1 MVAILSKASI
11 CVLYFSLIA
20 SSCKDIDSRAK
31 LFASIVACIGL
42 I

>member
-20 SSCKDIDSRAK
+20 SSCNPIDSSAK